1 MRNLFYPK
9 SKAQYLSMEE
19 VKSLKAAG
27 VPIERDYSFGMK
39 AEMTEDEIDTLI
51 AEESTGAQQAQAPR
65 RIRIESHLL
74 KVCRSICARGLA
86 WY

>member
-1 MRNLFYPK
+1 
-9 SKAQYLSMEE
+9 MEE

-39 AEMTEDEIDTLI
+39 AEITEDEIDTLI
-51 AEESTGAQQAQAPR
+51 AEESTAGAQQAQAPR

-74 KVCRSICARGLA
+74 KVSRSIGAWSLAR
-86 WY
+86 Y